1 MAEWW
6 EDPNIAWESEEPRGR
21 GNVDDWFNQPA
32 ATGQRFPI
40 DPSVTA
46 EQLAELPEMT
56 DSERIIEGF
65 ANPEED
71 VGAIRG
77 TLGRMGVGASQ
88 AWLNMTMTDPMELGA
103 QLQNRFPDVVEVR
116 LAPNPSEDPE
126 EVEDYPL
133 IPIARNRL
141 TGYEA
146 VINRQGFS
154 AQDILQTI
162 GLVGQYTPGARA
174 TSAWSAVP
182 KVVAGAKQAL
192 ATGRGLLSRLGMAGA
207 TMGGTE
213 VAAQTGQA
221 MAGGDFDPEDV
232 ALSAGF
238 GLLPEALGRPA
249 IGAALKGKELL
260 SNVATKIPQTI
271 RQALDFAAERG
282 YIVQTS
288 DALAERITAPQQIF
302 LKITERIPVFGTQ
315 AAKTRQKAQRA
326 DVLREVA
333 EEYGVNIETDL
344 GQEIATNFVERM
356 KNWRFFGRNQ
366 NPTDEMMNRAFSREA
381 AQVIDSTL
389 ARRIAAATMENGQI
403 DDVLVDQVFTSNNAV
418 RVRDLFRKLTPD
430 GQRAAQTRFITEGL
444 NRAGWRPSQ
453 QVGIASPASFVKYLD
468 DHANSIAEI
477 FPDEVQRTYMNGIKE
492 FLRITNDAERG
503 AQGAG
508 MTAALAAGGGFYL
521 FDLMGGALA
530 GAGTGLLGRA
540 VQSAPV
546 RNLFLRLAHAEG
558 NVAARDAAMRELRP
572 AILAIGNQVLQGE
585 VDMPE
590 LSMAIGPE
598 MIQEGAATGSE
609 AAMQMLR
616 AATQQVN
623 PYAWMGGGAGGQ
635 EEFNVETGPLGDI
648 TSIGQGSLLVGPGI
662 GRLPRRDAAEE

>member
-56 DSERIIEGF
+56 HSERMIEGF

-77 TLGRMGVGASQ
+77 TLGRMATGASQ
-88 AWLNMTMTDPMELGA
+88 AWLNMTITDPMELGA

-126 EVEDYPL
+126 EVEAYPL

-146 VINRQGFS
+146 VINRPGFS
-154 AQDILQTI
+154 GQDILQTI
-162 GLVGQYTPGARA
+162 GLIGQYTPATRV
-174 TSAWSAVP
+174 TSAVSAVP
-182 KVVAGAKQAL
+182 KVVAGAKQTL
-192 ATGRGLLSRLGMAGA
+192 ATGRGLMARLGTAAG

-213 VAAQTGQA
+213 IAAQTGQA

-232 ALSAGF
+232 ALSTAF
-238 GLLPEALGRPA
+238 GVVPEALGRPA
-249 IGAALKGKELL
+249 IGLALKGKELL
-260 SNVATKIPQTI
+260 SSAATKIPNTI
-271 RQALDFAAERG
+271 RQALDFARQRG
-282 YIVQTS
+282 FIIQTS
-288 DALAERITAPQQIF
+288 DALAERLTAPQQIF

-315 AAKTRQKAQRA
+315 GAKTRQKAQRA

-344 GQEIATNFVERM
+344 GQEIAENWVSRM

-366 NPTDEMMNRAFSREA
+366 NPTDEMMNRAFGREA
-381 AQVIDSTL
+381 AEVIDSTL
-389 ARRIAAATMENGQI
+389 AQRISQATMENGKI
-403 DDVLVDQVFTSNNAV
+403 NDVLVDQVFKSNNAV

-453 QVGIASPASFVKYLD
+453 QVGISSPAAFVKYLD
-468 DHANSIAEI
+468 KHANSIAEI
-477 FPDEVQRTYMNGIKE
+477 FPDEAQRTYMNGIKE
-492 FLRITNDAERG
+492 FLRITNEAEKAG
-503 AQGAG
+503 QGAG

-530 GAGTGLLGRA
+530 GMGTGLLGRA

-558 NVAARDAAMRELRP
+558 NPALRDSIMRELRP
-572 AILAIGNQVLQGE
+572 VILGMGNQVLQGE
-585 VDMPE
+585 VDMPQ
-590 LSMAIGPE
+590 LSMSIGPE

-616 AATQQVN
+616 AATQQIN
-623 PYAWMGGGAGGQ
+623 PYALLGGGDA

-648 TSIGQGSLLVGPGI
+648 TSIGQGSLFVGPGI